1 GDDNGGVIVNV
12 NKKTFYTFSSASLEQ
27 QTAKISSGSAVV
39 KQITGSPSV
48 AEAAAL
54 AALGN
59 ESRLLLPKRKSKA
72 ATCAVAVASPLVS
85 ATPPLPASQNKNFDN
100 GLLAVIGL
108 GPGAPEWCNYETL
121 TLLAETEHWIGYHGY
136 LTRLLPR
143 AGTRRLHGFALGEE
157 QERAALAIRL
167 ARHGH
172 KAALISSGDPGIYAM
187 ASPLFEMLDED
198 KTADMPHIVVA
209 PGISAVQA
217 TAARLGAPLGHD
229 FCAISLSDLLTPP
242 ETIRK
247 RLRAAAEADFVIA
260 LYNPASE
267 ERRSLLREAI
277 QIIGDHRS
285 ADTRAVVARAV
296 GHHNEKITNTTLG
309 CIRADEV
316 DMRCLVLIG
325 NAGTR
330 QVGRWLYT
338 PRGYG
343 AKR

>member
-1 GDDNGGVIVNV
+1 
-12 NKKTFYTFSSASLEQ
+12 TFYTFSSAVLEQ
-27 QTAKISSGSAVV
+27 QTAKISSGSAIV

-54 AALGN
+54 AALGS
-59 ESRLLLPKRKSKA
+59 ESRLLLPKQKSKA
-72 ATCAVAVASPLVS
+72 ATCAVAVASPVIA
-85 ATPPLPASQNKNFDN
+85 ATPPLPAPKNKNFNN

-121 TLLAETEHWIGYHGY
+121 TLLAETTHWIGYHGY

-187 ASPLFEMLDED
+187 ASPLFELLDED

-267 ERRSLLREAI
+267 ERRSLLKEAI

-325 NAGTR
+325 NAETR

-343 AKR
+343 GKR